1 MASEATYDDMIVGGR
16 YIDDLEKRSKEWGIK
31 QRLYVMEEFKSL
43 VAGST
48 GLVGESLID
57 ELASRKIKVKGL
69 TRRRKESDNPYIQYV
84 EVDYDNLKEFQ
95 NEFHEVRDVYICL
108 GTTIKKAGSKE
119 AFQKVDIQYCIDV
132 AREAEKNGVRNL
144 SIITSVGSDSRSSNF
159 YLKTK
164 GLIEEQISGLDFD
177 SISIH
182 RPGLLIGSRK
192 EARAGESIGQILYP
206 FLVNPFLIGSL
217 TKYRSIESEVL
228 AKAMIRL
235 SGFKKGVNFYY
246 FDDFLDKISI

>member
-1 MASEATYDDMIVGGR
+1 MV
-16 YIDDLEKRSKEWGIK
+16 
-31 QRLYVMEEFKSL
+31 V
-43 VAGST
+43 GST
-48 GLVGESLID
+48 GLIGRSLVHQLIEGGEPVM
-57 ELASRKIKVKGL
+57 AL
-69 TRRRKESDNPYIQYV
+69 TRGDQITSNSILEYVKVNFDALELNSELFSDIK
-84 EVDYDNLKEFQ
+84 DI
-95 NEFHEVRDVYICL
+95 YICL

-144 SIITSVGSDSRSSNF
+144 SIITSVGSGSRSSNF

-164 GLIEEQISGLDFD
+164 GLIEEQISDLDFD

-192 EARAGESIGQILYP
+192 EARAGESIGQTLYP
-206 FLVNPFLIGSL
+206 FLVNPFLMGSL
-217 TKYRSIESEVL
+217 TKYRSVDSEVL

-235 SGFKKGVNFYY
+235 SGFKKSVNFYY
-246 FDDFLDKISI
+246 FDDFFDKI

>member
-1 MASEATYDDMIVGGR
+1 MIR
-16 YIDDLEKRSKEWGIK
+16 N
-31 QRLYVMEEFKSL
+31 KSM
-43 VAGST
+43 VVGST
-48 GLVGESLID
+48 GLIGRSLIHQLI
-57 ELASRKIKVKGL
+57 EGGEPVKAL
-69 TRRRKESDNPYIQYV
+69 TREDQTTSNSILEYVKVNFDALELNSELFSDIK
-84 EVDYDNLKEFQ
+84 DI
-95 NEFHEVRDVYICL
+95 YICL

-119 AFQKVDIQYCIDV
+119 TFQKVDIQYCIDV

-164 GLIEEQISGLDFD
+164 GLIEEQISDLDFD

-192 EARAGESIGQILYP
+192 EVRAGESIGQTLYP
-206 FLVNPFLIGSL
+206 FLVNPFLVGSL
-217 TKYRSIESEVL
+217 TKYRSVDSEVL

-235 SGFKKGVNFYY
+235 SGFKKSVNFYY
-246 FDDFLDKISI
+246 FDDFFDKI

>member
-1 MASEATYDDMIVGGR
+1 MV
-16 YIDDLEKRSKEWGIK
+16 
-31 QRLYVMEEFKSL
+31 V
-43 VAGST
+43 GST
-48 GLVGESLID
+48 GLIGRSLVHQLIEGGEL
-57 ELASRKIKVKGL
+57 VKAL
-69 TRRRKESDNPYIQYV
+69 TREDQTTSNSILEYVKVNFDALELNSELFSDIK
-84 EVDYDNLKEFQ
+84 DI
-95 NEFHEVRDVYICL
+95 YICL

-164 GLIEEQISGLDFD
+164 GLIEEQISDLDFD

-235 SGFKKGVNFYY
+235 SGFKKSVNFYY

>member
-1 MASEATYDDMIVGGR
+1 VIR
-16 YIDDLEKRSKEWGIK
+16 N
-31 QRLYVMEEFKSL
+31 KSM
-43 VAGST
+43 VVGST
-48 GLVGESLID
+48 GLIGRSLVHQLIEGGEPVKALTREDQATSNSIL
-57 ELASRKIKVKGL
+57 EYIKVNFDAL
-69 TRRRKESDNPYIQYV
+69 ELDSESFSDIK
-84 EVDYDNLKEFQ
+84 DI
-95 NEFHEVRDVYICL
+95 YICL

-192 EARAGESIGQILYP
+192 EARAGESIGQTLYP
-206 FLVNPFLIGSL
+206 FLVNPFLMGSL
-217 TKYRSIESEVL
+217 TKYRSVDSEVL

-235 SGFKKGVNFYY
+235 SGFKKSVNFYY
-246 FDDFLDKISI
+246 FDDFFDKI

>member
-1 MASEATYDDMIVGGR
+1 MV
-16 YIDDLEKRSKEWGIK
+16 
-31 QRLYVMEEFKSL
+31 V
-43 VAGST
+43 GST
-48 GLVGESLID
+48 GLIGRSLVHQLIEGGEPVKALTREDQATSNSIL
-57 ELASRKIKVKGL
+57 EYIKVNFDAL
-69 TRRRKESDNPYIQYV
+69 ELDSESFSDIK
-84 EVDYDNLKEFQ
+84 DI
-95 NEFHEVRDVYICL
+95 YICL

-164 GLIEEQISGLDFD
+164 GLIEEQISDLDFD

-235 SGFKKGVNFYY
+235 SGFKKSVNFYY

>member
-1 MASEATYDDMIVGGR
+1 MV
-16 YIDDLEKRSKEWGIK
+16 
-31 QRLYVMEEFKSL
+31 V
-43 VAGST
+43 GST
-48 GLVGESLID
+48 GLIGRSLVHQLIEGGEL
-57 ELASRKIKVKGL
+57 VKAL
-69 TRRRKESDNPYIQYV
+69 TRGDQITSNSILEYVKVNFDALELNSELFSDIK
-84 EVDYDNLKEFQ
+84 DI
-95 NEFHEVRDVYICL
+95 YICL

-164 GLIEEQISGLDFD
+164 GLIEEQISDLDFD

-235 SGFKKGVNFYY
+235 SGFKKSVNFYY

>member
-1 MASEATYDDMIVGGR
+1 MV
-16 YIDDLEKRSKEWGIK
+16 
-31 QRLYVMEEFKSL
+31 V
-43 VAGST
+43 GST
-48 GLVGESLID
+48 GLIGRSLVRQLIEGGEPVKALTREDQATSNSIL
-57 ELASRKIKVKGL
+57 EYIKVNFDAL
-69 TRRRKESDNPYIQYV
+69 ELDSESFSDIK
-84 EVDYDNLKEFQ
+84 DI
-95 NEFHEVRDVYICL
+95 YICL

-192 EARAGESIGQILYP
+192 EARAGESIGQTLYP
-206 FLVNPFLIGSL
+206 FLVNPFLLGSL
-217 TKYRSIESEVL
+217 TKYRSVESEVL

-235 SGFKKGVNFYY
+235 SGFKKSVNFYY
-246 FDDFLDKISI
+246 FDDFFDKISI

>member
-1 MASEATYDDMIVGGR
+1 MV
-16 YIDDLEKRSKEWGIK
+16 
-31 QRLYVMEEFKSL
+31 V
-43 VAGST
+43 GST
-48 GLVGESLID
+48 GLIGRSLVHQLIEGGEP
-57 ELASRKIKVKGL
+57 VKAL
-69 TRRRKESDNPYIQYV
+69 TREDQTTSNSILEYVKVNFDALELNSELFSDIK
-84 EVDYDNLKEFQ
+84 DI
-95 NEFHEVRDVYICL
+95 YICL

-164 GLIEEQISGLDFD
+164 GLIEEQISDLDFD

-235 SGFKKGVNFYY
+235 SGFKKSVNFYY

>member
-1 MASEATYDDMIVGGR
+1 MV
-16 YIDDLEKRSKEWGIK
+16 
-31 QRLYVMEEFKSL
+31 V
-43 VAGST
+43 GST
-48 GLVGESLID
+48 GLIGRSLIHQLI
-57 ELASRKIKVKGL
+57 EGGEPVKAL
-69 TRRRKESDNPYIQYV
+69 TREDQTTSNSILEYVKVNFDALELNSELFSDIK
-84 EVDYDNLKEFQ
+84 DI
-95 NEFHEVRDVYICL
+95 YICL

-164 GLIEEQISGLDFD
+164 GLIEEQISDLDFD

-235 SGFKKGVNFYY
+235 SGFKKSVNFYY

>member
-1 MASEATYDDMIVGGR
+1 MA
-16 YIDDLEKRSKEWGIK
+16 
-31 QRLYVMEEFKSL
+31 
-43 VAGST
+43 
-48 GLVGESLID
+48 
-57 ELASRKIKVKGL
+57 L
-69 TRRRKESDNPYIQYV
+69 TRGDQITSNSILEYVKVNFDALELNSELFSDIK
-84 EVDYDNLKEFQ
+84 DI
-95 NEFHEVRDVYICL
+95 YICL

-119 AFQKVDIQYCIDV
+119 TFQKVDIQYCIDV

-164 GLIEEQISGLDFD
+164 GLIEEQISDLDFD

>member
-1 MASEATYDDMIVGGR
+1 MV
-16 YIDDLEKRSKEWGIK
+16 
-31 QRLYVMEEFKSL
+31 V
-43 VAGST
+43 GST
-48 GLVGESLID
+48 GLIGRSLVHQLIEGGEPVM
-57 ELASRKIKVKGL
+57 AL
-69 TRRRKESDNPYIQYV
+69 TRGDQITSNSILEYVKVNFDALELNSELFSDIK
-84 EVDYDNLKEFQ
+84 DI
-95 NEFHEVRDVYICL
+95 YICL

-119 AFQKVDIQYCIDV
+119 TFQKVDIQYCIDV

-144 SIITSVGSDSRSSNF
+144 SIITSVGSGSRSSNF

-164 GLIEEQISGLDFD
+164 GLIEEQISDLDFD

>member
-1 MASEATYDDMIVGGR
+1 MV
-16 YIDDLEKRSKEWGIK
+16 
-31 QRLYVMEEFKSL
+31 V
-43 VAGST
+43 GST
-48 GLVGESLID
+48 GLIGRSLVRQLIEGGEPVKALTREDQATSNSIL
-57 ELASRKIKVKGL
+57 EYIKVNFDAL
-69 TRRRKESDNPYIQYV
+69 ELHSESFSDIK
-84 EVDYDNLKEFQ
+84 DI
-95 NEFHEVRDVYICL
+95 YICL

-192 EARAGESIGQILYP
+192 EARAGESIGQTLYP
-206 FLVNPFLIGSL
+206 FLVNPFLVGSL
-217 TKYRSIESEVL
+217 TKYRSVDSEVL

-235 SGFKKGVNFYY
+235 SGFKKSVNFYY
-246 FDDFLDKISI
+246 FDDFFDKI

>member
-1 MASEATYDDMIVGGR
+1 MV
-16 YIDDLEKRSKEWGIK
+16 
-31 QRLYVMEEFKSL
+31 V
-43 VAGST
+43 GST
-48 GLVGESLID
+48 GLIGRSLVHQLIEGGEPVKALTREDQATSNSIL
-57 ELASRKIKVKGL
+57 EYIKVNFDAL
-69 TRRRKESDNPYIQYV
+69 ELDSESFSDIK
-84 EVDYDNLKEFQ
+84 DI
-95 NEFHEVRDVYICL
+95 YICL

>member
-1 MASEATYDDMIVGGR
+1 MV
-16 YIDDLEKRSKEWGIK
+16 
-31 QRLYVMEEFKSL
+31 V
-43 VAGST
+43 GST
-48 GLVGESLID
+48 GLIGRSLVHQLIEGGEL
-57 ELASRKIKVKGL
+57 VKAL
-69 TRRRKESDNPYIQYV
+69 TREDQTTSNSILEYVKVNFDALELNSELFSDIK
-84 EVDYDNLKEFQ
+84 DI
-95 NEFHEVRDVYICL
+95 YICL

-164 GLIEEQISGLDFD
+164 GLIEEQISDLDFD

>member
-1 MASEATYDDMIVGGR
+1 MV
-16 YIDDLEKRSKEWGIK
+16 
-31 QRLYVMEEFKSL
+31 V
-43 VAGST
+43 GST
-48 GLVGESLID
+48 GLIGRSLVRQLIEGGEPVKALTREDQATSNSIL
-57 ELASRKIKVKGL
+57 EYIKVNFDAL
-69 TRRRKESDNPYIQYV
+69 ELDSESFSDIK
-84 EVDYDNLKEFQ
+84 DI
-95 NEFHEVRDVYICL
+95 YICL

-192 EARAGESIGQILYP
+192 EARAGESIGQTLYP
-206 FLVNPFLIGSL
+206 FLVNPFLVGSL
-217 TKYRSIESEVL
+217 TKYRSVESEVL

-235 SGFKKGVNFYY
+235 SGFKKSVNFYY
-246 FDDFLDKISI
+246 FDDFFDKI

>member
-1 MASEATYDDMIVGGR
+1 MV
-16 YIDDLEKRSKEWGIK
+16 
-31 QRLYVMEEFKSL
+31 V
-43 VAGST
+43 GST
-48 GLVGESLID
+48 GLIGRSLVHQLIEGGEPVM
-57 ELASRKIKVKGL
+57 AL
-69 TRRRKESDNPYIQYV
+69 TRGDQITSNSILEYVKVNFDALELNSELFSDIK
-84 EVDYDNLKEFQ
+84 DI
-95 NEFHEVRDVYICL
+95 YICL

-144 SIITSVGSDSRSSNF
+144 SIITSVGSGSRSSNF

-164 GLIEEQISGLDFD
+164 GLIEEQISDLDFD